1 MLDCIYYEDSSL
13 DPANSGSSVS
23 KSLPLNLSH
32 SQCLFWSRVCGMLA
46 RFLFVSICGHLVD
59 VEIPFIESTYMISHL
74 RFSYRLILSLIVM
87 FVLAVDMIEVLEHAG
102 AMKSDENDEVADGT
116 VAISTNSSLSILPV
130 VICSSYIASNL
141 ETQLGPSK
149 RRRKSRRAD

>member
-1 MLDCIYYEDSSL
+1 
-13 DPANSGSSVS
+13 
-23 KSLPLNLSH
+23 
-32 SQCLFWSRVCGMLA
+32 MLA

-87 FVLAVDMIEVLEHAG
+87 FVLVVDMIEVLEHAS
-102 AMKSDENDEVADGT
+102 AMKSGKNDEVPDGT
-116 VAISTNSSLSILPV
+116 VAISTNSSPSILPV
-130 VICSSYIASNL
+130 VTYSSYIASNL